1 MDAIFN
7 KIPKT
12 FWACLGISLLPVSF
26 GVGYIISQSSGVK
39 YTRGNDGTSITIDTA
54 SKIKKA
60 SNDTEYANKKLTQE
74 IEQIKETLDFFITNN
89 TTDDPILQTIK
100 DDIEELEPV
109 VKEIDRSNSQLQE
122 VVEEASDVQS

>member
-1 MDAIFN
+1 MDAILN

-26 GVGYIISQSSGVK
+26 GVGYIISQSSGVE

-60 SNDTEYANKKLTQE
+60 SNDTEYANEVLKTKINA
-74 IEQIKETLDFFITNN
+74 IEETLEFLIVND
-89 TTDDPILQTIK
+89 TTPDPVLQTIK
-100 DDIEELEPV
+100 KDIEELEPV
-109 VKEIDRSNSQLQE
+109 VKEIDRSNEELQE
-122 VVEEASDVQS
+122 VAEEVGDRQ